1 MKNRILRNT
10 RHFLSFALFLLL
22 PVSLLAQAQPPAP
35 ARPRGV
41 IVEEIIARVNN
52 SIITLSDYQK
62 ADASLR
68 DEITHDCQN
77 CTPDKMDTMYRD
89 RQKDLLRDL
98 IDQQLLVQRGKDEG
112 ISVESDVIKRLD
124 DVRKDNKLASL
135 EDLEKAV
142 EGEGLSWEDY
152 KNQIRNNLLTQ
163 EVIHREMSNRI
174 NIGKDEVKKYYDDH
188 QKEFVRPEQVVLS
201 EIFLSTEGRTPE
213 EMAVIQRKMEDYR
226 NRVLKGE
233 EFSELAKRYSEGS
246 TAKEGGNLGTFERG
260 QLDKQLESA
269 VFALNRGGITDVIQT
284 KTGFEVLK
292 VVERFQA
299 GQQPLEKVENEI
311 MNKIYLEKMQPTM
324 REYLAQLR
332 EESYVMVK
340 PGFTDTAAIA
350 GASIIQ
356 EVAPTPDAP
365 QKSKKKLPKPKAGS

>member
-1 MKNRILRNT
+1 MKNSSLPSLP
-10 RHFLSFALFLLL
+10 FLAVLAIFLFVPALLFAQ
-22 PVSLLAQAQPPAP
+22 AQAQP
-35 ARPRGV
+35 RPKGV

-52 SIITLSDYQK
+52 SIITLSDYHK

-68 DEITHDCQN
+68 EEIAHECQN
-77 CTPDKMDTMYRD
+77 CTVDKAEAMYRD

-112 ISVESDVIKRLD
+112 ISVETDLIKRLD
-124 DVRKDNKLASL
+124 DVRKENKLGSL
-135 EDLEKAV
+135 EELEKAV

-174 NIGKDEVKKYYDDH
+174 NIGKDEVKKYYDEH
-188 QKEFVRPEQVVLS
+188 QSEFVRPEQVVLS
-201 EIFLSTEGRTPE
+201 EIFLSTEGKTPE

-226 NRVLKGE
+226 NRVVKGE

-246 TAKEGGNLGTFERG
+246 TAKDGGGLGTFERG
-260 QLDKQLESA
+260 QLSKQLEDA
-269 VFALNRGGITDVIQT
+269 VFALNRGGMTEVIQT

-292 VVERFQA
+292 VVEHFQA
-299 GQQPLEKVENEI
+299 GQQPMDKVENEI
-311 MNKIYLEKMQPTM
+311 MNKIYLQRMQPTM
-324 REYLAQLR
+324 RDYLAQLR

-340 PGFTDTAAIA
+340 PGFTDTAAIP
-350 GASIIQ
+350 GASLIE

-365 QKSKKKLPKPKAGS
+365 QKGKKKSKQKASS